1 MSAGPCWSLNPSAD
15 QEGVDCNLKKEY
27 VTCLLESIVEMEMN
41 RKVFLPEKWTTTR
54 HGNMGCCTFSVV
66 PCPLA
71 VCSFSLCCHLH
82 SANTS
87 ACMPAWWVRSSWTDP
102 AKKIFFFCFGHPM
115 PAKSCPDYMTWVSE
129 LETGAQFVMQ
139 ASQQLHQTWFLLCQ
153 ACNGTFRVLFFII
166 GAI

>member
-1 MSAGPCWSLNPSAD
+1 MSAAPCWDLNPSAD
-15 QEGVDCNLKKEY
+15 QESVDCNLKQEC
-27 VTCLLESIVEMEMN
+27 VTCLLESRVEVAMN
-41 RKVFLPEKWTTTR
+41 RKMFFPEEWTMAR
-54 HGNMGCCTFSVV
+54 HENMGWCTFSVV

-87 ACMPAWWVRSSWTDP
+87 ACMLAWWVRSSWTDP
-102 AKKIFFFCFGHPM
+102 AKKKKFCFGHTM

-129 LETGAQFVMQ
+129 LETGAESVTL
-139 ASQQLHQTWFLLCQ
+139 ATQQLHQTWFLLCQ

-166 GAI
+166 RPI